1 MEVIPLI
8 TYPNQELQIILENQD
23 CTIKVYERSR
33 YTFMD
38 LSVGDSYIRRG
49 QLCVP
54 YAPILSEPC
63 DFTGNFYV
71 VDVKSQEFE
80 QEPPEYQGWNSRW
93 FLLYLTAAEIEEL
106 NAYKY
111 WLATQIKPEAI
122 GFIGY
127 GLGAYGLMRY
137 GLF

>member
-1 MEVIPLI
+1 MEVLPLI

-63 DFTGNFYV
+63 NFTGNFYV
-71 VDVKSQEFE
+71 IDTDAPEFE
-80 QEPPEYQGWNSRW
+80 QEPPEYQEWNKRW
-93 FLLYLTAAEIEEL
+93 FLIYLTADEIAEVVSRWAGI
-106 NAYKY
+106 
-111 WLATQIKPEAI
+111 ATQANPATI
-122 GFIGY
+122 GSIGY
-127 GLGAYGLMRY
+127 GLGEYGLMRY

>member
-63 DFTGNFYV
+63 NFTGNFYV
-71 VDVKSQEFE
+71 VDVKPQNIRDGTADGSCCTLPRQRLRNLTHTNTGSQRKSS
-80 QEPPEYQGWNSRW
+80 QKQ
-93 FLLYLTAAEIEEL
+93 
-106 NAYKY
+106 
-111 WLATQIKPEAI
+111 
-122 GFIGY
+122 
-127 GLGAYGLMRY
+127 
-137 GLF
+137 

>member
-38 LSVGDSYIRRG
+38 LSVGNSYIRRG

-63 DFTGNFYV
+63 DFDGNFYV
-71 VDVKSQEFE
+71 VDVKAQEFE

-93 FLLYLTAAEIEEL
+93 FLLYLTPAEIEEL